1 MNNIIERIKK
11 IIKKQFQTKEKN
23 ISLNNELK
31 KDFNMDSLDFIE
43 LIMLLEEEFKIE
55 LFDIEIEK
63 IKTIKD
69 IKKYIIKKIK
79 K

>member
-11 IIKKQFQTKEKN
+11 IIKKQFQIKEKN
-23 ISLNNELK
+23 ISLDNELK

-43 LIMLLEEEFKIE
+43 LIMLLEEEFKVE